1 MVLSHYFKIAFR
13 YLLTH
18 KVFTT
23 INILGLITGISVCF
37 FALQYVGFELGYD
50 SYNKNKDQIYR
61 LVTDVHTPAG
71 IDYQSASAPV
81 GPALKNEFPE
91 VKAATRFF
99 LDYFIVQND
108 HGLYSE
114 ENIAYADSSL
124 FSVFTLPM
132 ISGNSRTALNDPFR
146 IILSQSAAEKYFGSV
161 SPIGH
166 TLLINGKDTAHVTG
180 VMKDMP
186 FNSHFR
192 VDMLVSLPTLT
203 RVWNP
208 GTEHN
213 WTRSGFYTYLLLPN
227 PSDAGRLK
235 AQLPGFVN
243 RHYDQSTRKY
253 TLSLE
258 PLTSVYLHGKPRG
271 RRTGSE
277 VTGNSQNIYIFSLLA
292 IFVLFIACFNFINLT
307 TAVSTWRA
315 KEVGL
320 RKVLGASRRQLIV
333 QFLLD
338 ALVLTTI
345 AFLLSLVTISF
356 LIPLFNQLTGRT
368 IVTSLFDHISDIG
381 LLLGIAL
388 LTGLLSGLYPAFVLS
403 AYDPLT
409 TLKGRFATSLKGA
422 LLRRA
427 LVVTQFTLSIV
438 LIIATIVV
446 YQQLNFMQT
455 HQLGFRNAHQLVI
468 DFQFDQRIAGHLGQ
482 VNDQLRSVPGVDNVC
497 VSSGVPGKPNNKIPT
512 RILNSWGE
520 MQDFQS
526 DVYFVDTGF
535 LQQYHIGLVAGTGFS
550 SSHSPDSVG
559 AMLINEAAVRSLGYR
574 TAAEAIGK
582 PFEQSSGKGAIT
594 GVIRDFHFH
603 SFREKVQPLTIRM
616 LSGSYTFLT
625 LDINTP
631 PTATMIDDIKYKWRQ
646 LAPGLPLT
654 WFFADATYN
663 AQYTAE
669 QQFGR
674 LFIAA
679 ATLAILLSCLGLF
692 GLTIFSTLRRT
703 KEVGIR
709 KVLGASAKSIVG
721 LLAREFI
728 GLVVIAFAI
737 GAPVAAYGM
746 HHWLAGF
753 AYRIDLSWWMFA
765 LAGLLTMSIAMLTI
779 GFQTIR
785 AALADPIKNLRTE

>member
-1 MVLSHYFKIAFR
+1 MLSHYFRTTFR

-18 KVFTT
+18 KVFTA
-23 INILGLITGISVCF
+23 INILGLVTGISVCF
-37 FALQYVGFELGYD
+37 FALQYVGFELSYD
-50 SYNKNKDQIYR
+50 NYNTNKDHIYR
-61 LVTDVHTPAG
+61 LVTDVHTPTG
-71 IDYQSASAPV
+71 VDYQSASAPL
-81 GPALKNEFPE
+81 GPAIKNEFPE

-108 HGLYSE
+108 RGLYSE

-124 FSVFTLPM
+124 FSIFTLPL
-132 ISGNSRTALNDPFR
+132 ISGDTRSALNDPFR
-146 IILSQSAAEKYFGSV
+146 IVLSQSAAQKYFGST

-166 TLLINGKDTAHVTG
+166 ILLINGNDTAYVTG
-180 VMKDMP
+180 VMNDMP
-186 FNSHFR
+186 YNSHFR

-203 RVWNP
+203 KVWNP

-213 WTRSGFYTYLLLPN
+213 WTRSGFYTYLLLPT
-227 PSDAGRLK
+227 PADADHLK
-235 AQLPGFVN
+235 ARLADFVN
-243 RHYDQSTRKY
+243 RHYDQSIRKY

-258 PLTSVYLHGKPRG
+258 PLSSVYLQGKPRG

-292 IFVLFIACFNFINLT
+292 VFVLFIACFNFINLT
-307 TAVSTWRA
+307 TAVSTYRA

-320 RKVLGASRRQLIV
+320 RKVLGASRRQLVV

-338 ALVLTTI
+338 ALTLTTFS
-345 AFLLSLVTISF
+345 FLLSLLAIS
-356 LIPLFNQLTGRT
+356 LSIPLVNQLVGKT
-368 IVTSLFDHISDIG
+368 IVTSLFDHG
-381 LLLGIAL
+381 AATALLPGIAL

-409 TLKGRFATSLKGA
+409 TLKGRFATSLKGT
-422 LLRRA
+422 LLRRS
-427 LVVTQFTLSIV
+427 LVITQFTLSIV

-446 YQQLNFMQT
+446 YQQLKFMQT

-482 VNDQLRSVPGVDNVC
+482 VSSQLRTVPGVENVC

-512 RILNSWGE
+512 RIQNSWGE

-559 AMLINEAAVRSLGYR
+559 AMLINEAAVQSLGYR

-582 PFEQSSGKGAIT
+582 PFEQSSGKGLIT

-603 SFREKVQPLTIRM
+603 SFREKVQPLTLRM

-631 PTATMIDDIKYKWRQ
+631 PTAAMIDDLKNKWRQ

-654 WFFADATYN
+654 WFFADETYN
-663 AQYTAE
+663 AQYSSE
-669 QQFGR
+669 QQYGR
-674 LFIAA
+674 LFIGAS
-679 ATLAILLSCLGLF
+679 TLAIGLSCLGLF

-709 KVLGASAKSIVG
+709 KVLGASANSIVA

-728 GLVVIAFAI
+728 TLVAIAIAI
-737 GAPVAAYGM
+737 AAPLAAYGM
-746 HHWLAGF
+746 HRWLTGF

-765 LAGLLTMSIAMLTI
+765 LAGLLAMSIALLTI
-779 GFQTIR
+779 GFLTVR
-785 AALADPIKNLRTE
+785 AALADPIQNLRTE

>member
-1 MVLSHYFKIAFR
+1 MALSHYFKIAIR

-18 KVFTT
+18 KVFTA
-23 INILGLITGISVCF
+23 INILGLVTGISVCF
-37 FALQYVGFELGYD
+37 FALQYVRFELSYD
-50 SYNKNKDQIYR
+50 SYNRNKDHIYR

-71 IDYQSASAPV
+71 IDYQSASAPL
-81 GPALKNEFPE
+81 GPALQNEFPE
-91 VKAATRFF
+91 VKAAARFF

-132 ISGNSRTALNDPFR
+132 ISGDPRTALNDPFS
-146 IILSQSAAEKYFGSV
+146 IILSRSAAEKYFGSV

-180 VMKDMP
+180 VMKDIP

-192 VDMLVSLPTLT
+192 ADMLVSLSTLT
-203 RVWNP
+203 SVWNP

-213 WTRSGFYTYLLLPN
+213 WTRSGFYTYLLLPG
-227 PSDAGRLK
+227 PSAAERLK
-235 AQLPGFVN
+235 AQLAAFVN
-243 RHYDQSTRKY
+243 RHYDQSIRKY

-258 PLTSVYLHGKPRG
+258 PLTTVYLHGKPRG

-292 IFVLFIACFNFINLT
+292 VFVLFIACFNFINLT

-338 ALVLTTI
+338 ALLLTAI
-345 AFLLSLVTISF
+345 AFLLALLAISL
-356 LIPLFNQLTGRT
+356 LIPVFNQLTGKT
-368 IVTSLFDHISDIG
+368 IVTSLFGQVSTIA

-388 LTGLLSGLYPAFVLS
+388 LTGLLSGLYPALVLS

-409 TLKGRFATSLKGA
+409 TLKGRFATSGKGA
-422 LLRRA
+422 LLRKT
-427 LVVTQFTLSIV
+427 LVVTQFTLSII

-446 YQQLNFMQT
+446 YQQLKFMQS

-468 DFQFDQRIAGHLGQ
+468 DFQFDRRIAGHLGK
-482 VNDQLRSVPGVDNVC
+482 VNDLLRSVPGVENVC

-550 SSHSPDSVG
+550 SSHSPDSAG
-559 AMLINEAAVRSLGYR
+559 TMLINEAAVKSLGYR
-574 TAAEAIGK
+574 APAEAIGK
-582 PFEQSSGKGAIT
+582 PFEQSSGKGVIT

-603 SFREKVQPLTIRM
+603 SFREKVQPLTVRM

-631 PTATMIDDIKYKWRQ
+631 PTTATIDDIKNKWRQ

-654 WFFADATYN
+654 WFFADETYD
-663 AQYTAE
+663 AQYAGE

-674 LFIAA
+674 LFIGAT
-679 ATLAILLSCLGLF
+679 TLAIGLSCLGLF

-709 KVLGASAKSIVG
+709 KVLGASANSIIG
-721 LLAREFI
+721 LLTREFI
-728 GLVVIAFAI
+728 GLVAIAFAI
-737 GAPVAAYGM
+737 GAPIAAYGM

-753 AYRIDLSWWMFA
+753 AYRTGLSWWIFA
-765 LAGLLTMSIAMLTI
+765 LAGLLTMSIAILTI

-785 AALADPIKNLRTE
+785 AALADPVKNLRTE